1 MLSTEK
7 FINPKSDY
15 YIYTPG
21 STAQNLFLYPTIV
34 GHFKYESGYH
44 LYRESFDSFLCIF
57 IKQGS
62 CTVKTLGQTYTAS
75 ENQIIFLD
83 CYQPHS
89 YESDTPWEAQ
99 WIHFDGPLARGYYE
113 AITQNKNI
121 VITLSSTYR
130 FEKYLSKIYLAFKNS
145 EPISDAK
152 MNNWIV
158 NLMTELFT
166 SKQPSDN
173 VNSSDIVEDIVS
185 YIMDN
190 LDQELSL
197 EDLAAKANLSPF
209 YFSRLFKKETGFS
222 PHDYILTTRINHA
235 KYLLR
240 TSTMSV
246 KDICFTLGFSSESAF
261 CTAFKKKTNSSPGDF
276 RSSQGKDL

>member
-34 GHFKYESGYH
+34 GNFKYESGYH

-62 CTVKTLGQTYTAS
+62 CTVKALGQTYTAS

-145 EPISDAK
+145 EPINDAK

-166 SKQPSDN
+166 SKQPSEN
-173 VNSSDIVEDIVS
+173 SSSSDIVEDIVS

-190 LDQELSL
+190 LSMELSL
-197 EDLAAKANLSPF
+197 EELAAKANLSPF

-222 PHDYILTTRINHA
+222 PHDYILATRINHA